1 MQGLVGI
8 VRLVCCVN
16 VGGLMMS
23 KVYARRQEFAIRKA
37 IGGARLRW
45 IGEVLLESLAIA
57 LAGAALGAVA
67 AWFGSAA
74 LLRFFLD
81 PNQTE
86 KLTVRPDA
94 TVLFVTGGLA
104 VCATMLFGILPA
116 WQAGRSDP
124 GGLLTSRGKLGG
136 RRQIAGRAFVP
147 IQVALSLVLV
157 TAAALLSQ
165 SLIHLRGEHLGFD
178 AVHVI
183 TQAPAFYHQ
192 LPQKDDDT
200 FLDVY
205 QWMLDRLDGL
215 AAIQSAAVT
224 GNPPTQHGVPSRF
237 PPTA

>member
-1 MQGLVGI
+1 M
-8 VRLVCCVN
+8 
-16 VGGLMMS
+16 
-23 KVYARRQEFAIRKA
+23 
-37 IGGARLRW
+37 
-45 IGEVLLESLAIA
+45 
-57 LAGAALGAVA
+57 A

-74 LLRFFLD
+74 LVRFFLD

-86 KLTVRPDA
+86 KLALRPDA

-104 VCATMLFGILPA
+104 VCATILFGILPA
-116 WQAGRSDP
+116 WQAGQSDP
-124 GGLLTSRGKLGG
+124 GGLLTSRSKLGG

-178 AVHVI
+178 AHVV
-183 TQAPAFYHQ
+183 TQSPGFYHQ

-205 QWMLDRLDGL
+205 QRIVDRLEGL
-215 AAIQSAAVT
+215 PGIQS
-224 GNPPTQHGVPSRF
+224 PL
-237 PPTA
+237 